1 MQSTARFA
9 FLLLA
14 FAAAARAAAPVTV
27 EYSNVGGES
36 LKLDACV
43 PDGPGPF
50 PAVILVHGGGW
61 NSGDKEGGSHR
72 SLIAPMED
80 PLLAGGFAWFSIN
93 YRLAPK
99 HSFPAPIDDVEAS
112 IRWLKAHAAE
122 YRVDPR
128 RIALA
133 GESAGGHLVA
143 LAGVSDDPSL
153 RVAAVVDFYG
163 PIDLLAKV
171 RAAAGKLEPGLAGL
185 FGGATLDEVIA
196 ARLQAASPINF
207 VRPGLPPFLLLHG
220 TADKS
225 VPFENSVNL
234 QAKLRAVGNTCDLI
248 VIPNGAHGMVNWEK
262 IAPDYKQRVVSW
274 LTRTLALPAP

>member
-1 MQSTARFA
+1 MQIPARFA
-9 FLLLA
+9 FVLLA
-14 FAAAARAAAPVTV
+14 FAAAVRAAAPVTV
-27 EYSNVGGES
+27 EYSKAGGES

-61 NSGDKEGGSHR
+61 NSGDKEGGRHR
-72 SLIAPMED
+72 GMIAPMED

-99 HSFPAPIDDVEAS
+99 HSFPAPLDDVEAS

-143 LAGVSDDPSL
+143 LAGVSADPTV

-171 RAAAGKLEPGLAGL
+171 RAAGGNLEPGLAGL
-185 FGGATLDEVIA
+185 FGSAALDHETAV
-196 ARLQAASPINF
+196 RLQAASPINF

-225 VPFENSVNL
+225 VPFENSVDL
-234 QAKLRAVGNTCDLI
+234 QAKLRAAGDTCDLI
-248 VIPNGAHGMVNWEK
+248 VIPGGAHGMINWDK
-262 IAPDYKQRVVSW
+262 IAPDYKERVVSW
-274 LTRTLALPAP
+274 LSRTIAAPTP

>member
-1 MQSTARFA
+1 MPPSARFA
-9 FLLLA
+9 FLLFEL
-14 FAAAARAAAPVTV
+14 AAAARGAAPVTV
-27 EYSNVGGES
+27 EYANVRGES
-36 LKLDACV
+36 LLLDACV

-61 NSGDKEGGSHR
+61 NSGDKEGGR
-72 SLIAPMED
+72 QRGLIAPMED

-99 HSFPAPIDDVEAS
+99 HSFPAPLEDVEEA

-185 FGGATLDEVIA
+185 FGGAMLDEAIA

-225 VPFENSVNL
+225 VPFENSLNL
-234 QAKLRAVGNTCDLI
+234 QAKLRAAGDVCDLI
-248 VIPNGAHGMVNWEK
+248 VIPDGAHGMINWKK
-262 IAPDYKQRVVSW
+262 IAPDYQQRVVAW
-274 LTRTLALPAP
+274 LTRTLAAPTR